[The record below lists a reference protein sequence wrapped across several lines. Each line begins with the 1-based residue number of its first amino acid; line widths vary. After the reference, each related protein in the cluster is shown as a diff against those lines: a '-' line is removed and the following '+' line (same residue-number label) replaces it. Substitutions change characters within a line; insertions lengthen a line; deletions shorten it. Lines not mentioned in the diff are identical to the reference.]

1 MNANTAVRRY
11 GGRAVV
17 ATVMAGGLLTA
28 LLPYRLSAQGYPT
41 SAPAPAPLRPVRF
54 PPFVNGRLANGLST
68 LVVEKHQQPV
78 ISISL
83 SMPAGSF
90 YDPDGK
96 SGLSSLVASL
106 LIKGTERRTAD
117 QLSAE
122 IEGAGG
128 SIAAG
133 ADDDF
138 LTVSVSGLASNA
150 EQLFD
155 ILGDV
160 LQHASFPQA
169 EVDLA
174 RTQALSSLQLTLSQP
189 ASIAGRIFDQQIY
202 GRHPYG
208 RVETAASLGS
218 LTRDDAVGFAAA
230 RIKPA
235 GAFLVVAGDIT
246 PARVQQLA
254 QQSLG
259 AWSGAPP
266 AAAPA
271 PAIPARTS
279 TEIVLVHKPGA
290 VQSNI
295 VAGFPFITPRDP
307 NAYALTIVNQV
318 LGGGADSR
326 LFMILREQKG
336 WTYGAYSGFSSPR
349 GVGAFRATAEVRT
362 PVTDSALGELL
373 RQLNRIRNEPVPDS
387 EVMNARNYLI
397 GRFPLQIETADQIA
411 GRVGRARRLGLPD
424 DYVVRYREHLA
435 AATGV
440 QLRAAARRFLTTDRM
455 VVLVVGDGTKILA
468 GLKAQ
473 GLPVRIVS
481 TDGRPMTE
489 AELAPATSSV
499 SFVPGRV
506 APGSFQYRVMV
517 QGNAFG
523 TESRTIARTQE
534 GGRDLWQVTTESSL
548 GPMLHQVDTTVI
560 EATSLLPVRVR
571 QSGTQAGQEA
581 FVRLDYAAGRVR
593 GQARSLTRSG
603 PRDVTVDTALAAG
616 VLDDNEIAT
625 VAPALPLAAGA
636 HWTVPV
642 FSGGKGEVINMTFS
656 VVGEES
662 VTVPA
667 GTFACWKVDVQGGDS
682 GIMLYIAKENPGIVK
697 LEIQGAPVAFELT
710 QRT

>member
-1 MNANTAVRRY
+1 MNWTPRTTWRLGVCAL
-11 GGRAVV
+11 
-17 ATVMAGGLLTA
+17 LLTA
-28 LLPYRLSAQGYPT
+28 PCRLQGQGYPT

-78 ISISL
+78 ISITL
-83 SMPAGSF
+83 SIPAGSF

-96 SGLSSLVASL
+96 AGLASLVANL
-106 LIKGTERRTAD
+106 LTKGTERRSAD

-128 SIAAG
+128 EIGAG
-133 ADDDF
+133 ADGDF
-138 LTVSVSGLASNA
+138 LTINVSGLAASA

-160 LQHASFPQA
+160 VQHASFPQA

-189 ASIAGRIFDQQIY
+189 ASIAARSFDQQVY

-208 RVETAASLGS
+208 RVETPASLQG
-218 LTRDDAVGFAAA
+218 LTREDVVGFAAA

-235 GAFLVVAGDIT
+235 GAFLVVAGDIV

-254 QQSLG
+254 AQSLG
-259 AWSGAPP
+259 AWTGAPP
-266 AAAPA
+266 AAAPT
-271 PAIPARTS
+271 PPIPVRTAS
-279 TEIVLVHKPGA
+279 EIVLVHKPGA

-295 VAGFPFITPRDP
+295 VAGFTFITPHDP
-307 NAYALTIVNQV
+307 NVYALSVVNQV

-336 WTYGAYSGFSSPR
+336 WTYGAYSGFSTPR
-349 GVGAFRATAEVRT
+349 GMGTFEATAEVRT

-373 RQLNRIRNEPVPDS
+373 RQLNRIRNEPLPDS
-387 EVMNARNYLI
+387 EVVNARNFLT

-411 GRVGRARRLGLPD
+411 GRVARARRLGLPD
-424 DYVVRYREHLA
+424 DYVLRYREHIA
-435 AATGV
+435 AVTRL
-440 QLRAAARRFLTTDRM
+440 QLRTAARRYITTDKM

-473 GLPVRIVS
+473 GLPVRIVT
-481 TDGRPMTE
+481 TDGQPMTE
-489 AELAPATSSV
+489 ADLAPRAASV

-506 APGSFQYRVMV
+506 AAATFQYRVMV

-523 TESRTIARTQE
+523 TESRTVTRTQE
-534 GGRDLWQVTTESSL
+534 GGRDLWQIATESSL
-548 GPMLHQVDTTVI
+548 GPILHQVDTTVI
-560 EATSLLPVRVR
+560 DAATLAPVRVR
-571 QSGTQAGQEA
+571 QSGTQQGQQT
-581 FVRLDYAAGRVR
+581 FVRLDYDGGHVR
-593 GQARSLTRSG
+593 GQAHVLARTG
-603 PRDVTVDTALAAG
+603 AHDVAVDTTVAPG
-616 VLDDNEIAT
+616 VLDDNEIAAMT
-625 VAPALPLAAGA
+625 LALPFAAGA
-636 HWTVPV
+636 HWTLPI
-642 FSGGKGEVINMTFS
+642 FSGGKGEVIAMTFA

-667 GTFACWKVDVQGGDS
+667 GTFACWKLDVQGGDS
-682 GIMLYIAKENPGIVK
+682 GITMYVAKENPTIVK

-710 QRT
+710 QKT

>member
-1 MNANTAVRRY
+1 MRARLLLLAAVL
-11 GGRAVV
+11 AAPV
-17 ATVMAGGLLTA
+17 
-28 LLPYRLSAQGYPT
+28 RLGAQAFPT
-41 SAPAPAPLRPVRF
+41 TAPAPAPLRPVRF
-54 PPFVNGRLANGLST
+54 PPFANGRLLNGLNT

-83 SMPAGSF
+83 SLSAGSF

-96 SGLSSLVASL
+96 SGLSSLVANL
-106 LIKGTERRTAD
+106 LTKGTERRTAD

-128 SIAAG
+128 SIDAG

-138 LTVSVSGLASNA
+138 LTISVSGLAGNA

-160 LQHASFPQA
+160 VQHATFPA
-169 EVDLA
+169 TEVDLA

-208 RVETAASLGS
+208 RVETAASLQG
-218 LTRDDAVGFAAA
+218 LTREDVLGFAAA
-230 RIKPA
+230 RIKPS

-254 QQSLG
+254 RQSLG
-259 AWSGAPP
+259 AWRGAPP
-266 AAAPA
+266 APAAVP
-271 PAIPARTS
+271 PIVARTS
-279 TEIVLVHKPGA
+279 SEIVLVHKPGA

-307 NAYALTIVNQV
+307 NVYVLTVVNQV

-336 WTYGAYSGFSSPR
+336 WTYGAYSGFSTPR

-373 RQLNRIRNEPVPDS
+373 RQLNRIRTEPLPDS
-387 EVMNARNYLI
+387 EVVNARNYLI

-411 GRVGRARRLGLPD
+411 GRVARARRLGLPD
-424 DYVVRYREHLA
+424 DYVLRYREHLA
-435 AATGV
+435 AVTNA
-440 QLRAAARRFLTTDRM
+440 QLGIAARRYITTDRM

-473 GLPVRIVS
+473 GLPVRIVN
-481 TDGRPMTE
+481 TDGQPMTE
-489 AELAPATSSV
+489 ADLAPAASAV

-506 APGSFQYRVMV
+506 TAATFQYRVMV

-523 TESRTIARTQE
+523 TESRTVTRTQE
-534 GGRDLWQVTTESSL
+534 GGRDLWQVTSETSL
-548 GPMLHQVDTTVI
+548 GPILHQVDTTVI
-560 EATSLLPVRVR
+560 DATTLAPVRVR
-571 QSGTQAGQEA
+571 QSGTQAGQQA

-593 GQARSLTRSG
+593 GQAHVVGRGG
-603 PRDVTVDTALAAG
+603 PHDVTVDTALAAG
-616 VLDDNEIAT
+616 VLDDNEITSMAL
-625 VAPALPLAAGA
+625 ALPFAAGA
-636 HWTVPV
+636 HWTLPV
-642 FSGGKGEVINMTFS
+642 FSGGKGEVISMTFA

-667 GTFACWKVDVQGGDS
+667 GTFACWKVDVQGGES
-682 GIMLYIAKENPGIVK
+682 GITLYIAKENPAIVK